1 MSPRIAAV
9 ELIPWNLPMRRPFVT
24 AHGSKKVSHNLRVVV
39 HLENGTHGYGEAS
52 ESLAWPDEKRAD
64 FTRALLNV
72 NLAGKEIQAARRLS
86 EKVWQTAG
94 RHPAA
99 AAALECALLDAYTR
113 SRGVSLWKWFGGK
126 KRSVTTSLTI
136 SAWPPRVAGQAARQA
151 ARRGFRRLKVKLT
164 GKAPDADLDRVL
176 AVHRAAPKAMLWLDG
191 NQGFTREGA
200 IRFCSRVRERRLPVE
215 LFEQPV
221 PRGEWRGFREIER
234 QGKIPV
240 VADESARTV
249 SDARRIIRKQAASVI
264 NVKLAKCGVAGALE
278 IIRLAKKTGTRLMIG
293 CMAESAAGLWPSVA
307 LACGTGAF
315 HYIDLDS
322 HLLVIS
328 PPGPI
333 DFETRGGRL
342 SVKNRT

>member
-1 MSPRIAAV
+1 MTTISSV
-9 ELIPWNLPMRRPFVT
+9 DLIPLDLPMRQPFVT
-24 AHGSKKVSHNLRVVV
+24 AQGSKKVSHNLRVAV
-39 HLENGTHGYGEAS
+39 HLENGTRGYGEAS
-52 ESLAWPDEKRAD
+52 ESLAWADEKRPH

-72 NLAGKEIQAARRLS
+72 NLAGEEIKSYRRLS
-86 EKVWQTAG
+86 EKVWKTAG
-94 RHPAA
+94 GHPAA

-113 SRGVSLWKWFGGK
+113 SRGISLWKWFGGK
-126 KRSVTTSLTI
+126 RRSVATSLTI
-136 SAWPPRVAGQAARQA
+136 SAWPAAIAARA
-151 ARRGFRRLKVKLT
+151 ARAAEKSGFRRLKIKLT
-164 GKAPDADLDRVL
+164 GKETEEDFSRLM
-176 AVHRAAPKAMLWLDG
+176 AVHRAAPKAALWLDG

-221 PRGEWRGFREIER
+221 PRGEWRGFGEIER

-249 SDARRIIRKQAASVI
+249 SDARRIIRRRAASVI

-315 HYIDLDS
+315 HYVDLDS
-322 HLLVIS
+322 HLLVVS
-328 PPGPI
+328 PPGPAG
-333 DFETRGGRL
+333 FRTRGNRL
-342 SVKNRT
+342 SPL